1 MNRTN
6 TQLTFV
12 SAILLLITTIMTF
25 LYPEALNALFLT
37 PTEARVI
44 IMTLISFILLLSFLQ
59 IQMTLFWRIFCL
71 IASFLTL
78 IESILMLG
86 AWHVILN

>member
-12 SAILLLITTIMTF
+12 SVVLLLITSLMTF
-25 LYPEALNALFLT
+25 LYPEVLKALLLT

-59 IQMTLFWRIFCL
+59 IQMSLYWRIFCL
-71 IASFLTL
+71 ITSFMTL

-86 AWHVILN
+86 AWHIILN